1 MREDGLED
9 GTALNTFDKLIH
21 TIGKDIFGIR
31 RTIGLIT
38 EATVGK
44 RISRSTK
51 TTQQA
56 VQNGVRGDDG
66 DSAVG

>member
-1 MREDGLED
+1 MQ
-9 GTALNTFDKLIH
+9 K
-21 TIGKDIFGIR
+21 
-31 RTIGLIT
+31 TIGLIT
-38 EATVGK
+38 DATVGK
-44 RISRSTK
+44 RISRSTE

>member
-1 MREDGLED
+1 MVWRMAQHLIPL
-9 GTALNTFDKLIH
+9 TNLFTQLVKIYSALQEA
-21 TIGKDIFGIR
+21 